1 MANMNDVAKYAGVSK
16 STVSK
21 VLNNYPNLSD
31 KTVKIV
37 MDAITELGYVPN
49 QTASSLSKKDFKK
62 VGIIFKVNDKEQ
74 TIDEINM
81 QYLIAIDDTCSQI
94 NIEYS
99 VIFQRTLENKSPEE
113 IIAYL
118 KSKSI
123 TALVVLGL
131 SKDEESLYEVIT
143 REIFPAVVTEVEFT
157 TKKISSVG
165 TNNFK
170 AQYDVAKQAIEKYQ
184 AKKVLYIKGKQNGY
198 ITAERFRAM
207 VLLADEFDLEMD
219 YADGEFNETIAY
231 DYIKNN
237 ECDFDLIVCAS
248 DLMAIGVK
256 RALAEKQLDIPI
268 TGFDGIS
275 LLNYVGQGISSV
287 KQDFYT
293 FARESVHQ
301 AIRMQNGEPGTK
313 IEVDYKLI

>member
-1 MANMNDVAKYAGVSK
+1 MANMNDVAKRAGVSK

-21 VLNNYPNLSD
+21 VLNDYPNLSD
-31 KTVKIV
+31 KTIKRV

-62 VGIIFKVNDKEQ
+62 IGIIFKVNDKEQ

-81 QYLIAIDDTCSQI
+81 QYLIAIDDTCSQS

-131 SKDEESLYEVIT
+131 SKDEESLYEVIK
-143 REIFPAVVTEVEFT
+143 REVFPAVVTEVEFT
-157 TKKISSVG
+157 TKKVSSVG
-165 TNNFK
+165 TNNYE
-170 AQYDVAKQAIEKYQ
+170 AQYRVAKKAIDKYSP
-184 AKKVLYIKGKQNGY
+184 KSVLYIKGKRNGY
-198 ITAERFRAM
+198 ITEERIRAM
-207 VLLADEFDLEMD
+207 EKLTMEYNLTTTYIKGD
-219 YADGEFNETIAY
+219 FNEQVAY
-231 DYIKNN
+231 DYIMNN
-237 ECDFDLIVCAS
+237 DSEYDLIVCAS

-256 RALAEKQLDIPI
+256 RALQEKGLLIPI

-275 LLNYVGQGISSV
+275 LLNYVGQGIMSV
-287 KQDFYT
+287 KQDFYS
-293 FARESVHQ
+293 FAETSVLQ
-301 AIRMQNGEPGTK
+301 AINMQNGEPGKK
-313 IEVDYKLI
+313 IDIDYKLI

>member
-1 MANMNDVAKYAGVSK
+1 MANMNDVAKRAGVSK

-21 VLNNYPNLSD
+21 VLNDYPNLSD
-31 KTVKIV
+31 KTIKRV

-62 VGIIFKVNDKEQ
+62 IGIIFKVNDKEQ

-81 QYLIAIDDTCSQI
+81 QYLIAIDDTCSQS

-99 VIFQRTLENKSPEE
+99 VIFQRTLENKSPDE

-131 SKDEESLYEVIT
+131 SKDDESLYEVIK
-143 REIFPAVVTEVEFT
+143 REVFPAVVTEVEFT
-157 TKKISSVG
+157 TKKVSSVG
-165 TNNFK
+165 TNNYE
-170 AQYDVAKQAIEKYQ
+170 AQYRVAKKAIEKYSP
-184 AKKVLYIKGKQNGY
+184 KSVLYIKGKRNGY
-198 ITAERFRAM
+198 ITEERIRAM
-207 VLLADEFDLEMD
+207 EKLTMEYNLTTTYIKGD
-219 YADGEFNETIAY
+219 FNEQVAY
-231 DYIKNN
+231 DYIMNN
-237 ECDFDLIVCAS
+237 DSEYDLIVCAS

-256 RALAEKQLDIPI
+256 RALQEKGLSIPI

-275 LLNYVGQGISSV
+275 LLNYVGQGIMSV
-287 KQDFYT
+287 KQDFYS
-293 FARESVHQ
+293 FAETSVLQ
-301 AIRMQNGEPGTK
+301 AINMQNGEPGKK
-313 IEVDYKLI
+313 IDIDYKLI